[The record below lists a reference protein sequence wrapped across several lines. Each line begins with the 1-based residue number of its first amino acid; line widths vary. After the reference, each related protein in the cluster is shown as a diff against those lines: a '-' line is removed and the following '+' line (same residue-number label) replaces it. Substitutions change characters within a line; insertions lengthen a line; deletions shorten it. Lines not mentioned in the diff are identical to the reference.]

1 MLMQWPPRLAALLL
15 VGTVA
20 ALSACGSDDAGA
32 PAAGSGRDD
41 TTATLATDAPT
52 TPGVLAVREDLVD
65 PQVVPWRT
73 WRAADDRTLE
83 VTVTAGPTDCY
94 GAEPE
99 VDESDAAVRIRVR
112 VGRLPEAA
120 AKECPAVALESAV
133 AVRLAAPLGTRQV
146 EHLT

>member
-1 MLMQWPPRLAALLL
+1 MLMRRSPRLAALLL
-15 VGTVA
+15 VGVVF
-20 ALSACGSDDAGA
+20 ALSACGSATES
-32 PAAGSGRDD
+32 GSDDD
-41 TTATLATDAPT
+41 TTATQAPNASSS
-52 TPGVLAVREDLVD
+52 PGALPVRDDLVN

-99 VDESDAAVRIRVR
+99 VVESEAAVRIRVR
-112 VGRLPEAA
+112 VGLLPQAA
-120 AKECPAVALESAV
+120 GKECPAIALESV
-133 AVRLAAPLGTRQV
+133 VPVRLAAPLGTRMV

>member
-1 MLMQWPPRLAALLL
+1 MLMPWSPRLAALLL
-15 VGTVA
+15 VGATA
-20 ALSACGSDDAGA
+20 ALSACGSAGF
-32 PAAGSGRDD
+32 GRDND
-41 TTATLATDAPT
+41 TTATHATDAPSS
-52 TPGVLAVREDLVD
+52 PGALPVRDDLVN

-99 VDESDAAVRIRVR
+99 VVEGEAAVRVRVR
-112 VGRLPEAA
+112 VGLLPEAA
-120 AKECPAVALESAV
+120 GKECRAIALESV
-133 AVRLAAPLGTRQV
+133 VPVRLAAPLGTRKV

>member
-1 MLMQWPPRLAALLL
+1 MLMRRSPRLAALLL
-15 VGTVA
+15 VGAVV
-20 ALSACGSDDAGA
+20 ALSACGSDGS
-32 PAAGSGRDD
+32 AAGSGPDDD
-41 TTATLATDAPT
+41 TTATRAPSA
-52 TPGVLAVREDLVD
+52 PSSLGPLPVRDDLVD

-99 VDESDAAVRIRVR
+99 VVESGVAVRVRVR
-112 VGRLPEAA
+112 VGLLPQAA
-120 AKECPAVALESAV
+120 GKECPAIALESV
-133 AVRLAAPLGTRQV
+133 VPVRLAAPLGTRKV

>member
-1 MLMQWPPRLAALLL
+1 MLMRRSPRLAALLL
-15 VGTVA
+15 VGAVA
-20 ALSACGSDDAGA
+20 ALSACGSDGS
-32 PAAGSGRDD
+32 AAGSGRDD
-41 TTATLATDAPT
+41 DTTATQAPSAPSS
-52 TPGVLAVREDLVD
+52 PGALPVRDDLVA

-99 VDESDAAVRIRVR
+99 VVESEAAVRVRVR
-112 VGRLPEAA
+112 VGLLPQAA
-120 AKECPAVALESAV
+120 GKECPAIALESV
-133 AVRLAAPLGTRQV
+133 VPVRLAAPLGTRKV